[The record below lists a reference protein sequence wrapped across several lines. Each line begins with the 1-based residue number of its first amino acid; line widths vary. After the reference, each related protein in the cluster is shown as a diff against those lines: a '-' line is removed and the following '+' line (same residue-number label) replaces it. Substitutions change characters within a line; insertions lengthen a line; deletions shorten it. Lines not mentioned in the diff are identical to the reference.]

1 MAADRKSENIGTRL
15 REAREKRGMSLR
27 EIAEV
32 TRISVRVLEAL
43 EKNDISHLP
52 GGIFSRSFVRSYA
65 VQVGLDPEAAVE
77 DFVKQFPHDT
87 VTAGHPAASSDDDV
101 DSFESDKR
109 MATVVIRLVAV
120 SIPLIVLLAYFGTYR
135 GRQAVAPSGA
145 AGATAGA
152 EARAERAPGERL
164 VVELTAHRDA
174 VVSAIIDDRPAV
186 DVRLAAGNQRVFDA
200 ERRLSFTVDDPTA
213 IAWSVNGTPGRG
225 LGPAGTPA
233 AVHLTLDNYRD
244 YLIAR

>member
-1 MAADRKSENIGTRL
+1 MAADRKSENVGTRL
-15 REAREKRGMSLR
+15 REAREKRGVSLR
-27 EIAEV
+27 EIAAV

-65 VQVGLDPEAAVE
+65 AQVGLDPEAAVE

-87 VTAGHPAASSDDDV
+87 VTAGHPAASRGDDV

-109 MATVVIRLVAV
+109 MATVVIRLIAV
-120 SIPLIVLLAYFGTYR
+120 SVPLIVLLAYFGMSR
-135 GRQAVAPSGA
+135 GRSAAAPSGA
-145 AGATAGA
+145 ASATAGA
-152 EARAERAPGERL
+152 ETRGERL

-174 VVSAIIDDRPAV
+174 VVSAIVDDLPAV
-186 DVRLAAGNQRVFDA
+186 DVRFAAGNQRVFDA
-200 ERRLSFTVDDPTA
+200 ERRLSFTVDDPSA
-213 IAWSVNGTPGRG
+213 IEWSVNGTPGRG

-244 YLIAR
+244 YLITR